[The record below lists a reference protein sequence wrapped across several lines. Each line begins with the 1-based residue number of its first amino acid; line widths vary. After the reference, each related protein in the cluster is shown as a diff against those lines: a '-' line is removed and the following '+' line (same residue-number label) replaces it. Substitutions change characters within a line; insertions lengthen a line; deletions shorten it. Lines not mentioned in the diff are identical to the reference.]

1 VSPPRPPASAP
12 DGPPRIIFNL
22 FPLDGASGLGTQ
34 RTNKPA
40 CASTMSRLCDT
51 YKTPITKCT
60 ACMNANAVSR
70 GLLSVVSLPVS
81 LPSGGPA
88 TAPAPP
94 SKQQGWR
101 ARRASHLW
109 HPVISRPA
117 HAGCAPGG
125 GLHTLRRADLLQV
138 RIGAALGPRRMHSQ
152 GIGVPLS
159 HALNSSTRASN
170 ILDTAGNTCC
180 YCSPGWCASELQ
192 NGLRVGEHVMHPR
205 VIWRAHTLTPP
216 SPFFSAGGFRDCV

>member
-1 VSPPRPPASAP
+1 
-12 DGPPRIIFNL
+12 
-22 FPLDGASGLGTQ
+22 
-34 RTNKPA
+34 
-40 CASTMSRLCDT
+40 MSRLCDT

-117 HAGCAPGG
+117 
-125 GLHTLRRADLLQV
+125 Q
-138 RIGAALGPRRMHSQ
+138 AALLAVGCTPYDEQIYCKS
-152 GIGVPLS
+152 
-159 HALNSSTRASN
+159 AS
-170 ILDTAGNTCC
+170 G
-180 YCSPGWCASELQ
+180 
-192 NGLRVGEHVMHPR
+192 
-205 VIWRAHTLTPP
+205 PP
-216 SPFFSAGGFRDCV
+216 SGPGVCTVKVSESRCCMH